1 MNVAVLYLANL
12 ILLSRLVFTF
22 HDEALSRRQTAVML
36 LLQGAG
42 LLAYEMT
49 VGVVALAIVLAV
61 IGVLVQVLESRL
73 RRVQEVRLLSLLSYA
88 LALNVFFS
96 PWVGLRLSPALPRV
110 AQSLGRYSLVFTLA
124 RSADLFEINAV
135 LFGLLLVTNEV
146 NTLVRYQFRL
156 FDLEPKKQAQPD
168 EALSATVDREEYNAG
183 RVIGILERLL
193 IYYLVLNAQFA
204 VIGLVLAAKSFT
216 RFKDLEKR
224 TYAEYVLV
232 GTLSSTLLA
241 MLTAGLVQ
249 TLLSG

>member
-1 MNVAVLYLANL
+1 MNLAVCYLANVIL
-12 ILLSRLVFTF
+12 ISRLVFTF
-22 HDEALSRRQTAVML
+22 NDEAVSGRQTAVML
-36 LLQGAG
+36 LMQGAG

-49 VGVVALAIVLAV
+49 VGVAALAVVLALTGLL
-61 IGVLVQVLESRL
+61 IQVLESRL
-73 RRVQEVRLLSLLSYA
+73 RRVQEVRLLSLLGYG

-96 PWVGLRLSPALPRV
+96 PWVDLRFSPALPGV
-110 AQSLGRYSLVFTLA
+110 AQSLGRYSLFLTLA
-124 RSADLFEINAV
+124 RTADPFEINAV

-156 FDLEPKKQAQPD
+156 FDLEPKKQVQAD
-168 EALSATVDREEYNAG
+168 EEVSATVDREEYNAG

-241 MLTAGLVQ
+241 MLTAALVQ
-249 TLLSG
+249 VLLS